1 MTGARSICLDAYA
14 EDSTGKKYDMEVQR
28 SDNGADPHRARYHS
42 SVMDVENL
50 DEKQDYRDLPD
61 TYVIFITEKDYY
73 KVKNTDGVI
82 NFIGKGKPQAIREN
96 EIPFINW
103 LWNNGKPIEP
113 SRVFVTVDGRK
124 MIMSGPLRKY
134 GGEYASIDIRQRRA
148 KTVIS
153 ICGIKHKVT
162 LPIELI

>member
-1 MTGARSICLDAYA
+1 MSIRRSGVWKS
-14 EDSTGKKYDMEVQR
+14 EKKLVFIGYIFLETD
-28 SDNGADPHRARYHS
+28 RY
-42 SVMDVENL
+42 
-50 DEKQDYRDLPD
+50 
-61 TYVIFITEKDYY
+61 ITVKDYY

-82 NFIGKGKPQAIREN
+82 NFIGKGKPQTIYET
-96 EIPFINW
+96 EVPFINW

-148 KTVIS
+148 KTVIT

>member
-1 MTGARSICLDAYA
+1 M
-14 EDSTGKKYDMEVQR
+14 M
-28 SDNGADPHRARYHS
+28 
-42 SVMDVENL
+42 
-50 DEKQDYRDLPD
+50 
-61 TYVIFITEKDYY
+61 YVIQTKTGCELSSGDILSKCGFNIKIPEKLMSIRRCGVWKSEKKLVFTGYIFLETDSSITAEDYY

-82 NFIGKGKPQAIREN
+82 NFIGKGKPQSIYET

-113 SRVFVTVDGRK
+113 SKVFVTVDGRK

-134 GGEYASIDIRQRRA
+134 CGEYASIDIRQRRA